1 MKRTIYFSLILLTVV
16 FGCKRDDDD
25 ALHVPRIA
33 TDVTININL
42 PGFSALANPGGW
54 VYVNGG
60 SRGIIVYRSSI
71 NSFSAFDRHCPYQV
85 EQGCKINVLDGTIAE
100 DEECCHSQ
108 FEIITG
114 TPVSGSA
121 DRTLQHFNT
130 QFNPNANLLRIYN

>member
-1 MKRTIYFSLILLTVV
+1 MKRTIYISLILLTVGI
-16 FGCKRDDDD
+16 GCKKDNSHE
-25 ALHVPRIA
+25 LQVPRIA

-60 SRGIIVYRSSI
+60 SQGIIVYRSSMDT
-71 NSFSAFDRHCPYQV
+71 FSAFDRHCTYQV
-85 EQGCKINVLDGTIAE
+85 EKNCKVNVLDGNIAE
-100 DEECCHSQ
+100 DEDCCHAR

-114 TPVSGSA
+114 TPVSGEATRS
-121 DRTLQHFNT
+121 LQYFNT